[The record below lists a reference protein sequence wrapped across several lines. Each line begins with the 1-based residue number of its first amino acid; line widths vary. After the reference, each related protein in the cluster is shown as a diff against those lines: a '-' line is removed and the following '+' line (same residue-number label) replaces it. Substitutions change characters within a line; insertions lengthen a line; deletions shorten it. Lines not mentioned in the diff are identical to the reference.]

1 MPLTEHLSRL
11 PQLWLLMF
19 FPLQIYLGK
28 VSSTEQAALAIGAVL
43 GGFIANISLS
53 LVMWLS
59 IIPNILLV
67 IISLRLVDTK
77 KYLNESGNIYSHFS
91 QKIGCITGF
100 FIALFFLLFA
110 REFLYPVKF
119 ISNFFI
125 ITYLIIIGFFVYLV
139 FFTQLFVLD
148 TFMKEGIIYT
158 TFDSFWYIIWA
169 TMLSIPFIVGL
180 FILQKKLRA
189 SDGVIRRRLYIMLS
203 FVLVAVMGG
212 MLFDVILVYWNNYQF
227 DYIAPVFSIFLMYP
241 MAHMIFISKR

>member
-1 MPLTEHLSRL
+1 MCNGS
-11 PQLWLLMF
+11 WL
-19 FPLQIYLGK
+19 
-28 VSSTEQAALAIGAVL
+28 
-43 GGFIANISLS
+43 N
-53 LVMWLS
+53 
-59 IIPNILLV
+59 
-67 IISLRLVDTK
+67 R
-77 KYLNESGNIYSHFS
+77 NIYSHFS

-100 FIALFFLLFA
+100 FIALFFSLFA

-125 ITYLIIIGFFVYLV
+125 IIYLTIIGFFVYLV

-169 TMLSIPFIVGL
+169 VMLSIPFIVGL

>member
-1 MPLTEHLSRL
+1 MIKILILHLVAAANLSL
-11 PQLWLLMF
+11 GF
-19 FPLQIYLGK
+19 FIFFRDRNSKVHRWYLG
-28 VSSTEQAALAIGAVL
+28 LAVAITAW
-43 GGFIANISLS
+43 SLT
-53 LVMWLS
+53 LA
-59 IIPNILLV
+59 
-67 IISLRLVDTK
+67 
-77 KYLNESGNIYSHFS
+77 YAFYFGGNIYSHFS